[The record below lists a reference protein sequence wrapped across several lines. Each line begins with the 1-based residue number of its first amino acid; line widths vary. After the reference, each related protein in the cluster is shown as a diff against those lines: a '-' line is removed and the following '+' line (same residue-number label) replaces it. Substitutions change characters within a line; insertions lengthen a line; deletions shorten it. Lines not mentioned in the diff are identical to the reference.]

1 MSGYST
7 AALPGTGFSSSS
19 YSKPL
24 MGGSAVGMNFGGTQG
39 KSATT
44 FGARQN
50 SNYGGGGTGNSY
62 GSGGAVNS
70 FASGGTGNSY

>member
-7 AALPGTGFSSSS
+7 AALPGTAFSSTANPR
-19 YSKPL
+19 PL
-24 MGGSAVGMNFGGTQG
+24 MGGSAVGMNFGGTSG

-50 SNYGGGGTGNSY
+50 SNYGGGCG
-62 GSGGAVNS
+62 
-70 FASGGTGNSY
+70 GGTGNSYQVP